1 MTKVY
6 KTARGKSIDMDKVKL
21 ANERV
26 TAVGNMKVNARGDK
40 LGVGGQVIAGRNQMM
55 DRVYNV
61 DEATAPKSGGYS
73 PNDPAVFAKQQA
85 LVESNKARDLHN
97 LATNLIVPSSV
108 EPVEQIVQPVV
119 ESPAPARGSLA
130 SSVAKTVSVVQEAE
144 PNPKKP
150 NGPTRI

>member
-21 ANERV
+21 ANEQV

-40 LGVGGQVIAGRNQMM
+40 LGPGGQVIAGRNQLM

-61 DEATAPKSGGYS
+61 DATVAPTSGGYS
-73 PNDPAVFAKQQA
+73 PNDPEVFAQQQA
-85 LVESNKARDLHN
+85 LIEANKARDLHN
-97 LATNLIVPSSV
+97 LATNLVRPTSI
-108 EPVEQIVQPVV
+108 EPVEKT
-119 ESPAPARGSLA
+119 ESEAPAARGSLA
-130 SSVAKTVSVVQEAE
+130 SAVAKTTVVKQEAE
-144 PNPKKP
+144 PNPNKS